1 MEFVFT
7 CRKHGTELSGSP
19 EIIRD
24 EKGVFSLDQSI
35 MWCEKGNDTTVDPTN
50 DYCGDDWKVTVT
62 F

>member
-24 EKGVFSLDQSI
+24 EKGVCQLDQSV
-35 MWCEKGNDTTVDPTN
+35 MWCQMGVERTGEFNEE
-50 DYCGDDWKVTVT
+50 YCYEEWKVTVT

>member
-19 EIIRD
+19 EIVRD
-24 EKGVFSLDQSI
+24 EKGMYQLDQSM
-35 MWCEKGNDTTVDPTN
+35 MWCLAGNNEYTDTEH
-50 DYCGDDWKVTVT
+50 YCLNDWKVTVT